1 LREGSMLVVLLG
13 LCPAVLRA
21 ERLDPCETRR
31 CRQHIRGIRD
41 GITRMPSPVYK
52 V

>member
-1 LREGSMLVVLLG
+1 MLVVLLG
-13 LCPAVLRA
+13 PCPAVLTA

-31 CRQHIRGIRD
+31 CRQHITD
-41 GITRMPSPVYK
+41 GITRMPSPAYK

>member
-1 LREGSMLVVLLG
+1 MLVVLLSLG
-13 LCPAVLRA
+13 PVVLRA

-31 CRQHIRGIRD
+31 CRQHIREIRD

>member
-1 LREGSMLVVLLG
+1 MLVVLLG
-13 LCPAVLRA
+13 QCPAVLRV

-31 CRQHIRGIRD
+31 CRQHIADIRD
-41 GITRMPSPVYK
+41 GITRMLSPAYK

>member
-1 LREGSMLVVLLG
+1 MLVVLLSLG
-13 LCPAVLRA
+13 PVVLRA

-31 CRQHIRGIRD
+31 CRQHIADIRD